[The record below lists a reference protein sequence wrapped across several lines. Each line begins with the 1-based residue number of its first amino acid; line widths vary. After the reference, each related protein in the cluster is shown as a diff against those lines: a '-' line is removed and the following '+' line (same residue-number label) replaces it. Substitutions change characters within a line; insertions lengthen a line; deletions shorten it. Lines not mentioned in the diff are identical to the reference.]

1 MQATPER
8 SLTGRWIA
16 FGVVIALL
24 IAVLALLARDMKP
37 ESTLRK
43 IEGYRPWAK
52 ETVRLAETLPVQDG
66 GRIKPFSTYAGFT
79 MLRLYGSRSMK
90 IDAPNPDKIKVSSKP
105 FATLELAPT
114 DWLLDCLFRPSL
126 AVDFPSFRIDN
137 SAVVEA
143 VGITAGNKR
152 DRYSYRDLEPARDKL
167 MELGKSYEAIESAK
181 RDTFQ
186 NQTIDLAYNVRLFES
201 LIGYFGFARTGITMQ
216 GPEGQGARTTELSTV
231 MQTAPIIRDVITK
244 SQKETGKVPEH
255 VQALLEQV
263 LDASNFSKFGL
274 FLLPPSDANSTA
286 WLSAGNAIMEVMTQQ
301 SANPEESIADIKQL
315 EATVQA
321 IGSSEDE
328 FRAQLGKLSTRLIGR
343 AKQDNQYRAVE
354 LEASY
359 YRADW
364 FMNAL
369 KLYFLGT
376 FLAIGMVMAAGKTS
390 GKVFFWLCAVATA
403 SGFLVSV
410 IAIVQRCIIM
420 QRPPIGNL
428 YDTIIFIC
436 TLVIALALFIEF
448 LTRKRFALA
457 LAPLVG
463 VGLVLLARK
472 FEIGEAKDHMDPL
485 VAVLNSNYW
494 LTIHVITVTA
504 GYAGGL
510 LTAAI
515 SFVYVLLRGF
525 GLDGG
530 DRDLR
535 RSLTKVT
542 YGCVC
547 LTLLLSLTGTVLGGI
562 WANDSW
568 GRFWGWDPKENGAL
582 MIVLWN
588 LVILHA
594 RLGGYIKEWGLHF
607 CSLFGSCVV
616 AFSWWHVNFF
626 NTGLHTYGF
635 TNDKQTMLWVFYYII
650 LAVIIFGIIV
660 RAIEESNKRIASAA
674 STSPDVP
681 KVPELF

>member
-1 MQATPER
+1 MTPPPDR

-16 FGVVIALL
+16 FGVVIVVL
-24 IAVLALLARDMKP
+24 IAVVGMLAKDMTP
-37 ESTLRK
+37 ESSFRK
-43 IEGYRPWAK
+43 IDGYSKWSK
-52 ETVRLAETLPVQDG
+52 ETIRVAETLPVQDG
-66 GRIKPFSTYAGFT
+66 GRVKPFSTYAGFT

-90 IDAPNPDKIKVSSKP
+90 IEAPNPDAEKAKAKP
-105 FATLELAPT
+105 YVAVTLKPT
-114 DWLLDCLFRPSL
+114 DWMLDCLFRPNL
-126 AVDFPSFRIDN
+126 AVDFPTFRIDN
-137 SAVVEA
+137 SAVVQA
-143 VGITAGNKR
+143 VGLEGGSKR
-152 DRYSYRDLEPARDKL
+152 DRYSYRDLEAARDKL
-167 MELGKSYEAIESAK
+167 MDLAKSYEAIESAK
-181 RDTFQ
+181 RDPVQ
-186 NQTIDLAYNVRLFES
+186 NQTIDLAYNVRTFES
-201 LIGYFGFARTGITMQ
+201 LVGYFGFARSGISMP
-216 GPEGQGARTTELSTV
+216 GPQGARSTDLATV
-231 MQTAPIIRDVITK
+231 MQTAPIIREVIEK

-255 VQALLEQV
+255 VQVLLEQV
-263 LDASNFSKFGL
+263 LDAANYSKHSL
-274 FLLPPSDANSTA
+274 FLLPPSDAKSTV
-286 WLSAGNAIMEVMTQQ
+286 WLSAGNAIMNVMTQQ
-301 SANPEESIADIKQL
+301 GGDSAESIEDIRQL
-315 EATVQA
+315 QATAQA
-321 IGSSEDE
+321 VEKGDDV
-328 FRAQLGKLSTRLIGR
+328 FRSQLDKLSTRFVSR
-343 AKQDNQYRAVE
+343 AKLDNQYRAVA

-369 KLYFLGT
+369 VFYMLGT
-376 FLAIGMVMAAGKTS
+376 FLAVGMVMGGVKKV
-390 GKVFFWLCAVATA
+390 GKVFTWLTA
-403 SGFLVSV
+403 ICTLAGLVVSL
-410 IAIVQRCIIM
+410 IAIVQRCYIM

-436 TLVIALALFIEF
+436 TLVIALALLIEF

-457 LAPLVG
+457 VAPLAG
-463 VGLVLLARK
+463 VLLILLARK
-472 FEIGEAKDHMDPL
+472 FEVGEARDHMDPL

-510 LTAAI
+510 LTAFI
-515 SFVYVLLRGF
+515 SFAYVLLRGF

-535 RSLTKVT
+535 RSLTKVV

-607 CSLFGSCVV
+607 CALFGSCVV

-635 TNDKQTMLWVFYYII
+635 TNDKQTMLWVFYYFIMS
-650 LAVIIFGIIV
+650 VIAFGFIA
-660 RAIEESNKRIASAA
+660 RGIENSKKGGLPSK
-674 STSPDVP
+674 STPPQIP
-681 KVPELF
+681 KVPELL

>member
-1 MQATPER
+1 
-8 SLTGRWIA
+8 
-16 FGVVIALL
+16 
-24 IAVLALLARDMKP
+24 
-37 ESTLRK
+37 
-43 IEGYRPWAK
+43 
-52 ETVRLAETLPVQDG
+52 
-66 GRIKPFSTYAGFT
+66 
-79 MLRLYGSRSMK
+79 
-90 IDAPNPDKIKVSSKP
+90 
-105 FATLELAPT
+105 
-114 DWLLDCLFRPSL
+114 
-126 AVDFPSFRIDN
+126 
-137 SAVVEA
+137 
-143 VGITAGNKR
+143 
-152 DRYSYRDLEPARDKL
+152 
-167 MELGKSYEAIESAK
+167 
-181 RDTFQ
+181 
-186 NQTIDLAYNVRLFES
+186 
-201 LIGYFGFARTGITMQ
+201 
-216 GPEGQGARTTELSTV
+216 
-231 MQTAPIIRDVITK
+231 
-244 SQKETGKVPEH
+244 
-255 VQALLEQV
+255 
-263 LDASNFSKFGL
+263 
-274 FLLPPSDANSTA
+274 
-286 WLSAGNAIMEVMTQQ
+286 
-301 SANPEESIADIKQL
+301 
-315 EATVQA
+315 
-321 IGSSEDE
+321 
-328 FRAQLGKLSTRLIGR
+328 
-343 AKQDNQYRAVE
+343 
-354 LEASY
+354 
-359 YRADW
+359 
-364 FMNAL
+364 
-369 KLYFLGT
+369 
-376 FLAIGMVMAAGKTS
+376 
-390 GKVFFWLCAVATA
+390 
-403 SGFLVSV
+403 
-410 IAIVQRCIIM
+410 
-420 QRPPIGNL
+420 
-428 YDTIIFIC
+428 
-436 TLVIALALFIEF
+436 
-448 LTRKRFALA
+448 
-457 LAPLVG
+457 

-568 GRFWGWDPKENGAL
+568 GRVWGWDPKENGAL

-660 RAIEESNKRIASAA
+660 RAIEESNKRTASAD
-674 STSPDVP
+674 STPPDVP
-681 KVPELF
+681 KVPELL

>member
-1 MQATPER
+1 MKTPPER

-16 FGVVIALL
+16 FGVVILALV
-24 IAVLALLARDMKP
+24 AVLGLLAKDMTP
-37 ESTLRK
+37 ENTLRK
-43 IEGYRPWAK
+43 IDGYSKWSK
-52 ETVRLAETLPVQDG
+52 ETIGVAETLPVQDG
-66 GRIKPFSTYAGFT
+66 GRVKPFSTYAGFT

-90 IDAPNPDKIKVSSKP
+90 FEVPNPDAGKAKEKP
-105 FATLELAPT
+105 FVTVTLKPT
-114 DWLLDCLFRPSL
+114 DWLLDCLFRPHL
-126 AVDFPSFRIDN
+126 AVDFPTFRIDN
-137 SAVVEA
+137 SAVVQA
-143 VGITAGNKR
+143 VGLEGGSKR
-152 DRYSYRDLEPARDKL
+152 DRYSYRDLEAARDKL
-167 MELGKSYEAIESAK
+167 MDLGKSYEAIEAAK
-181 RDTFQ
+181 RDTVQ
-186 NQTIDLAYNVRLFES
+186 NQTIDLAYNVRTFES
-201 LIGYFGFARTGITMQ
+201 LIGYFGFARNGITMQ
-216 GPEGQGARTTELSTV
+216 GPQGAKTTDLATV
-231 MQTAPIIRDVITK
+231 MQTAPIIREVIDK
-244 SQKETGKVPEH
+244 AQKETGKVPEH

-263 LDASNFSKFGL
+263 LDAANFSKFGL
-274 FLLPPSDANSTA
+274 FLLPPTDAKSTE
-286 WLSAGNAIMEVMTQQ
+286 WLSAGNAIMNVMTQQ
-301 SANPEESIADIKQL
+301 ESNPAESIADIKQL
-315 EATVQA
+315 QSTVQA
-321 IGSSEDE
+321 IGKSEGE
-328 FRAQLGKLSTRLIGR
+328 FRAELDKLSTRLVSR
-343 AKQDNQYRAVE
+343 AKVDNQYRAVE

-369 KLYFLGT
+369 VFYLLGT
-376 FLAIGMVMAAGKTS
+376 FLAVGMVMGGIRRI
-390 GKVFFWLCAVATA
+390 GKVFTWLTALATFA
-403 SGFLVSV
+403 GLTVSI
-410 IAIVQRCIIM
+410 IAICQRCYIM

-428 YDTIIFIC
+428 YDTIIFIS
-436 TLVIALALFIEF
+436 TLVIALSLVIEF
-448 LTRKRFALA
+448 LTRKRFALGV
-457 LAPLVG
+457 APLVG

-472 FEIGEAKDHMDPL
+472 FEMGEAKDHMDPL

-494 LTIHVITVTA
+494 LTIHVITVTT
-504 GYAGGL
+504 GYAAGL

-525 GLDGG
+525 GLDNG

-535 RSLTKVT
+535 RSLTKVA

-635 TNDKQTMLWVFYYII
+635 TNDKQTMLWVFYYLI
-650 LAVIIFGIIV
+650 LGVIVFGIIA
-660 RAIEESNKRIASAA
+660 RAIEESKKQAGNAT
-674 STSPDVP
+674 STPPPVP
-681 KVPELF
+681 KVPELL